1 MTLHIFQ
8 PDTLATHHMARALA
22 NDGLMIDIGDIGYVG
37 IDLCRTPEDRARLLA
52 LRLPQRV
59 FVRESALFIYT
70 GWHTPELQDHL
81 DSLAPESVPGTDLA
95 EVGGQLVT
103 TLERTAIDLMVSRE
117 EQGIELLCLL
127 IRAGT
132 NVAQIER
139 RARHLHIHGIVRVRE
154 ILSQLP
160 RGLGAVPASQTP

>member
-37 IDLCRTPEDRARLLA
+37 IDLCRTPADRARLLA

-59 FVRESALFIYT
+59 FIRESALFIYT

-81 DSLAPESVPGTDLA
+81 DSLA
-95 EVGGQLVT
+95 
-103 TLERTAIDLMVSRE
+103 
-117 EQGIELLCLL
+117 LL

-160 RGLGAVPASQTP
+160 RDLGAVPASQTP